1 MFVSDLYL
9 PVVDVGWSQDVG
21 RLSCEAKGAAIG
33 RAAWQ
38 GVVWP
43 DRHKSDDTLGF
54 SHRNVALE

>member
-1 MFVSDLYL
+1 MFVCNLYV

-21 RLSCEAKGAAIG
+21 RFSYEGKGAAIS

-43 DRHKSDDTLGF
+43 DRHKSVDTLGF
-54 SHRNVALE
+54 GYRNVALE